1 MSGSHIAQSGQG
13 LNNAIAH
20 FRDLL
25 ALNPFDFSPE
35 ARQKFIQSFKSTA
48 SWHISKCPEIRL
60 FWELNKISPDQ
71 IHTESDLLNVPPV
84 LVTIF
89 KEWDLA
95 CVPRE
100 DIVLTLGSSGTG
112 GQRSLQ
118 HLDQVSLNH
127 VKSLAYK
134 VHDSLGITSSNKF
147 NYLCFT
153 YDPQIAKDLGTAFTD
168 ELLTS
173 FTGIN
178 DVFYAL
184 RPHPVSGEW
193 FFDRELCQKMI
204 WQFYESGIPT
214 RILGFPAFLL
224 DLLKNCNK
232 LPPLGESSWVQ
243 TGGGY
248 KNHAGEVLTK
258 QDFRDLVYQK
268 LKIPPQNIRDL
279 FGMVEHGIPY
289 VEDELGQMRIP
300 NLARVMARDSKDL
313 SPLPDGEPGLLHFL
327 CSYNL
332 SYPASSILS
341 TDLGVVLP
349 DPDGRGKI
357 LQILGRAGVSKAK
370 GCAIQAQ
377 ELLK

>member
-1 MSGSHIAQSGQG
+1 MPRSHIAQSGQG
-13 LNNAIAH
+13 MIEAISR
-20 FRDLL
+20 FQTLL
-25 ALNPFDFSPE
+25 SLNPFDFSPE
-35 ARQKFIQSFKSTA
+35 ASQAFLNSFASTA
-48 SWHISKCPEIRL
+48 SWHKAQCPEINL
-60 FWELNKISPDQ
+60 FWEMASIQPKQISS
-71 IHTESDLLNVPPV
+71 ESDLLKVPPI
-84 LVTIF
+84 LVTVF

-127 VKSLAYK
+127 VKALANK
-134 VHDSLGITSSNKF
+134 IHDSLGITSPDKY

-178 DVFYAL
+178 EVFYAL
-184 RPHPVSGEW
+184 RPHPVTGEW

-204 WQFYESGIPT
+204 WQFYESNIPT

-224 DLLKNCNK
+224 DLLKNCSK

-248 KNHAGEVLTK
+248 KNHKGEVLTK
-258 QDFRDLVYQK
+258 QDFRDLVYLK

-300 NLARVMARDSKDL
+300 NLARVMARDSRDL

-341 TDLGVVLP
+341 TDLGVVRP